1 MTMAKGGLDTSC
13 ASGITQLD
21 LVSPNRFAVLEDP
34 EQEEAKMPDLGTAEP
49 EEIAQDE
56 CLGNKAEEGVVKEI
70 TPEESDLAHRSE
82 DLEERVDT
90 GSTMAVTEGDLFC
103 DKQMTSN
110 KNLRAANPKK
120 RGEPEKSSKS
130 KRSGTGA
137 MTLNK
142 GGRSPLVRITLNEEW
157 ANKIQNIS
165 EMLNSK
171 KEGGGGKSRPKN
183 KRKIRAAQDE
193 KPEAALRCEG
203 LFTRIVPH
211 EGPHIYGMSERSVK
225 SRSRE
230 RPKIF

>member
-1 MTMAKGGLDTSC
+1 M
-13 ASGITQLD
+13 TQLD
-21 LVSPNRFAVLEDP
+21 LVSPNPFAVRQDP
-34 EQEEAKMPDLGTAEP
+34 EQEEAKMPDLDTAEP

-103 DKQMTSN
+103 DKQMTSK

-137 MTLNK
+137 MTLK
-142 GGRSPLVRITLNEEW
+142 VEDPPLVRITLNEEW
-157 ANKIQNIS
+157 ANKMQNIS

-183 KRKIRAAQDE
+183 KRQIRAAQDE

-203 LFTRIVPH
+203 NVKTTIVPH
-211 EGPHIYGMSERSVK
+211 EGPYMECQKDR
-225 SRSRE
+225 
-230 RPKIF
+230 